1 MMTNG
6 RVRVRHG
13 GAIVGGGEGEGEG
26 VRNMAPLNEEGE
38 KSST

>member
-13 GAIVGGGEGEGEG
+13 GAIVTEGEGEG
-26 VRNMAPLNEEGE
+26 GQEYGA
-38 KSST
+38 TQ

>member
-1 MMTNG
+1 MTNG

-13 GAIVGGGEGEGEG
+13 GAIVTEGRGRERG